1 MSDAGSAAA
10 LDRKDAAV
18 AAALGLTY
26 LALLL
31 ATVDGLGYARDE
43 GFYYHAARVL
53 EAYFGLFGE
62 PGAEPFAREV
72 TDRYFAVNHE
82 HPVLMKLLF
91 ALSHR
96 VLHEGLGLFS
106 EHGTAYRFPAMLLAA
121 LAVSVTYLFGRAAYG
136 RPPALL
142 SAALFAAIPAIFYHS
157 HLACF
162 DVPVLSLWLVTTY
175 VYYRSLTARGLA
187 FVIGSGVLYGLLLDT
202 KHNAWLLPFAL
213 LLHLALT
220 RGAAITRGFPLP
232 LGRERRLIVP
242 YSLLAMATLGPVV
255 FFAGWPWIWHDTIA
269 RLREYAE
276 FHLGHEYYN
285 MEFLGRTYWK
295 PPMPRLYAWVM
306 TLATVPAITLSLFA
320 LGAGA
325 SLRNAFG
332 APLARI
338 LRRSAPVS
346 ADTAG
351 VARTPERISLDALW
365 AVCLL
370 VSYAP
375 WFSSD
380 TPIFGGTKHW
390 LTAYPFLG
398 LFAGRGFVLVVD
410 GLTGALRSRSWF
422 ERWGG
427 ARGVAAGVA
436 CACAIGPAVM
446 TAHSHPFG
454 LSFYTPL
461 VGGAPGAASLGL
473 NRTFWGYTTGSLAA
487 ALNERGSPGDVVY
500 VHDTA
505 LQSWELMT
513 RDGRVRSDLRGTLNI
528 HASRL
533 ALYHH
538 EPHMS
543 RVEYQIW
550 VDYGTLAPVAVAD
563 YDGVPVAWLYQ
574 RPATSGARR
583 PAR

>member
-1 MSDAGSAAA
+1 MTGDTRVKA
-10 LDRKDAAV
+10 LDRNDAVIAV
-18 AAALGLTY
+18 GLGCVYLAAL
-26 LALLL
+26 LAS
-31 ATVDGLGYARDE
+31 VDGLGYARDE

-53 EAYFGLFGE
+53 ESFFAQFGE
-62 PGAEPFAREV
+62 PGVNPWSREV

-96 VLHEGLGLFS
+96 VLHDGLGLFQ
-106 EHGTAYRFPAMLLAA
+106 EHGTAYRFPAMVLAA
-121 LAVSVTYLFGRAAYG
+121 LAVAVTYLFGRAAYG
-136 RPPALL
+136 RLPAFVA
-142 SAALFAAIPAIFYHS
+142 AALFAAMPRVFYHS

-162 DVPVLSLWLVTTY
+162 DVPVLSMWLVTTY
-175 VYYRSLTARGLA
+175 VYYRSLTANGVA
-187 FVIGSGVLYGLLLDT
+187 FVLGSGVLYGLLLDT

-213 LLHLALT
+213 LAHLALT
-220 RGAAITRGFPLP
+220 RGAAVTRGVVLS
-232 LGRERRLIVP
+232 LGRERRLTLP
-242 YSLLAMATLGPVV
+242 FSLFAMATLGPAV
-255 FFAGWPWIWHDTIA
+255 FFAGWPWIWHDTVA
-269 RLREYAE
+269 RLREYAA

-295 PPMPRLYAWVM
+295 PPMPRLYAWLM
-306 TLATVPAITLSLFA
+306 TLATVPAVTLVSFA
-320 LGAGA
+320 LGAAA
-325 SLRNAFG
+325 SLRAAFSRVAK
-332 APLARI
+332 AP
-338 LRRSAPVS
+338 
-346 ADTAG
+346 
-351 VARTPERISLDALW
+351 PERTSLDALW

-375 WFSSD
+375 WLSSD

-390 LTAYPFLG
+390 LTAYPFLC
-398 LFAGRGFVLVVD
+398 LFAGRGFALVRDGIVAALESRPWFGRAGGERSVALALVVAC
-410 GLTGALRSRSWF
+410 L
-422 ERWGG
+422 
-427 ARGVAAGVA
+427 AGPV
-436 CACAIGPAVM
+436 VM

-454 LSFYTPL
+454 LSFYTAV

-473 NRTFWGYTTGSLAA
+473 NRTFWGYTTGSLGAE
-487 ALNERGSPGDVVY
+487 LNARGGRGDNVY

-513 RDGRVRSDLRGTLNI
+513 RDQRVRRDLRGTLAI
-528 HASRL
+528 HNSRL

-550 VDYGTLAPVAVAD
+550 VDYGTLVPAAVAD

-574 RPATSGARR
+574 RPVESSGRGAGAK
-583 PAR
+583 P